1 MDEAKFKT
9 TYREMNPLPCI
20 FRKAI
25 LSYKFDCEKVQHLNI
40 AERETV
46 NCSSENAHK
55 ICFNLLKLLEKNS
68 QVALHLTDINTQLTH
83 NKAMKIQ
90 CGGLLGIR
98 NSLKLSDESLSIYSL
113 LKQALL
119 EFKSLENLPYQNIIG
134 IIVHYEVRKKHST
147 PNIK

>member
-25 LSYKFDCEKVQHLNI
+25 LSNKFDCEKVQHLNI

-46 NCSSENAHK
+46 NCSSGDAHK
-55 ICFNLLKLLEKNS
+55 TCFNLLKLLEENS
-68 QVALHLTDINTQLTH
+68 QVALHLTDINIQLTH
-83 NKAMKIQ
+83 IKAMKIQ
-90 CGGLLGIR
+90 CGGLLGIQ
-98 NSLKLSDESLSIYSL
+98 NSLKLSGEVVNIYSL

-119 EFKSLENLPYQNIIG
+119 EFQTLDDFPYQSIVG
-134 IIVHYEVRKKHST
+134 IIVHYEVRKRHSNNT
-147 PNIK
+147 